1 MQKRATR
8 RWFSPGIPVSSTNK
22 TDHDDITEILVKVVL
37 NAITLALING
47 IYETSMTFLSN
58 VHVVVSTLFMF
69 INYLS
74 FQVEATFADIILYS
88 AVPIIIATI
97 PDNYLEFS
105 KWSYKGMVLSIYVF
119 IKNETASSYVY

>member
-1 MQKRATR
+1 M
-8 RWFSPGIPVSSTNK
+8 SV
-22 TDHDDITEILVKVVL
+22 
-37 NAITLALING
+37 
-47 IYETSMTFLSN
+47 LSN
-58 VHVVVSTLFMF
+58 LHVIVSILFIF

-105 KWSYKGMVLSIYVF
+105 KWSYKGMILSIYM
-119 IKNETASSYVY
+119 